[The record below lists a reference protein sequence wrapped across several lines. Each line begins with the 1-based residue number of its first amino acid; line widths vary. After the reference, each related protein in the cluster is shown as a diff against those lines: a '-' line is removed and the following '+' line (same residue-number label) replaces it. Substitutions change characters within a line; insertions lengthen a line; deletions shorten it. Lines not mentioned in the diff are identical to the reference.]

1 MIAYAGMG
9 DKLPNICYYNND
21 ASFQKPYSETTGKII
36 DEEVLK
42 TVNEQYERAKAILK
56 EHSEGHAKLAQLL
69 IEREVI
75 MAEDVEEIFGKRPW
89 ISRTVELMDAEE
101 NAKLSLDS
109 MPECVK
115 QAQAEHEA
123 SMKQA
128 DTDDTADTTTTDT
141 GDKTNNE
148 SDNKTKE

>member
-1 MIAYAGMG
+1 
-9 DKLPNICYYNND
+9 
-21 ASFQKPYSETTGKII
+21 
-36 DEEVLK
+36 
-42 TVNEQYERAKAILK
+42 
-56 EHSEGHAKLAQLL
+56 
-69 IEREVI
+69 

-89 ISRTVELMDAEE
+89 ISRTVELWMQKRMQTIARFY
-101 NAKLSLDS
+101 AW
-109 MPECVK
+109 CVK

-141 GDKTNNE
+141 DDKTNNK

>member
-1 MIAYAGMG
+1 
-9 DKLPNICYYNND
+9 
-21 ASFQKPYSETTGKII
+21 
-36 DEEVLK
+36 
-42 TVNEQYERAKAILK
+42 
-56 EHSEGHAKLAQLL
+56 
-69 IEREVI
+69 

-123 SMKQA
+123 AMKQA

-141 GDKTNNE
+141 DDKTNNK